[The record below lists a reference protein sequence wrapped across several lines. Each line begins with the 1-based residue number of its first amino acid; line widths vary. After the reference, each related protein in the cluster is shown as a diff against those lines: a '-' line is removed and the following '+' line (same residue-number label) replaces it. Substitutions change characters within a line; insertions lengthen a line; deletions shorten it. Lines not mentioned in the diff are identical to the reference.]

1 MKNVFNKGILR
12 SIRNS
17 MGRFLAIAIM
27 AALGTGF
34 YAGLQM
40 TEPDMKLAGDQ
51 YYDGTNL
58 SDIRVMSTLGLTD
71 DDIEALRAIDGVE
84 GVMPAYET
92 DATFIHEGQKYT
104 TRIHSL
110 DVDAAVKSDISDG
123 KQAISSDLSYM
134 NRPLVIEGTW
144 PTEPDECLLSIDV
157 VMETPI
163 SLGDTITL
171 DEGTTDLDETL
182 NSRTYTIVGLCRSS
196 YYTAGLTIGTT
207 SLGSGTVDQYM
218 YVPESSFNDEY
229 PYTEAFVTVVGAKD
243 LNAASKAYDEH
254 VGVVVDAINDAVPAL
269 QKSRVSGIK
278 EDAQQELD
286 DARAEFEAEIADAQK
301 QYDDGVAELESK
313 RSEAEAAFAQAE
325 QDLNNAQAQYDSAMA
340 TRSGLVSQLVEL
352 RNTSDEVNS
361 GIGQVQDGISQIDVG
376 LGQLSDGIAQAQ
388 EGIAAIDTAI
398 GMLDPA
404 DPAYGPTLAYLTQQK
419 QQAQDTLASLQTQE
433 AELVAQKDALV
444 AQEAE
449 LQAAYTQ
456 VTDGI
461 AQIENGIW
469 QIDSQTQGAL
479 DLIATGR
486 SELETSRADAQAEIA
501 SAEETLAEAKTE
513 IEDARVEAEKE
524 LGDAQS
530 EIDKLENP
538 EIYVLDRSKNMGVQT
553 FFADADRM
561 KKIASVFPFIFFL
574 VAALVSLTTMT
585 RMVEEERVLIG
596 TYKALGYSN
605 MRITSKYLI
614 YAIVASG
621 VGSLIGIVA
630 LSQFLPWFIMNAYS
644 IVYSVP
650 GRPTPIQWD
659 IALFSALLGIGI
671 TVIATWVAAG
681 STLRESPASL
691 MLPRAPKAGKRI
703 VLERITP
710 LWTRMSFL
718 WKVTAR
724 NIFRYKR
731 RFFMAVI
738 GVAGCTAL
746 LLTGLGLQNAIN
758 DIIDK
763 QFGELYNYTMVVRA
777 QEDAT
782 AEQKREIEAI
792 MDADS
797 IVSGYTQASITSMI
811 TTQEGCVDQ
820 FFDLVVPQDQDEFA
834 DYITLRD
841 RKSHDPIE
849 LATDGVVV
857 SEKLADMYDLHVG
870 DTLVMYEQDS
880 IGNASGAG
888 YKVPIVA
895 LTEHYVNQYVYM
907 TPAYYEQ
914 VFGHA
919 PDFSALY
926 AKVGDDLAQREALT
940 DKLLA
945 LDSVKTTGFN
955 DETIGTYR
963 TMLKSVDAVVVILV
977 VAAALLAFVVLYN
990 LTNINITER
999 QREIATLKVL
1009 GFTPNE
1015 VNAYIYRETI
1025 LLSMIGALVG
1035 LVLGIFME
1043 GFVVTT
1049 AEVDMVMFGR
1059 QIHALSFLIAFALT
1073 MVFSVFVSFAARF
1086 KLKKI
1091 DMVESLKS
1099 VE

>member
-12 SIRNS
+12 SVHNS
-17 MGRFLAIAIM
+17 MGRFLAIAVM

-40 TEPDMKLAGDQ
+40 TEADMKLAGDQ

-58 SDIRVMSTLGLTD
+58 SDIRVISTLGLTD
-71 DDIEALRAIDGVE
+71 DDIDTLRGIAGVE

-92 DATFIHEGQKYT
+92 DATFMHDGQKYT

-110 DVDAAVKSDISDG
+110 DVDAAAASDISDG
-123 KQAISSDLSYM
+123 KQAISSDLSYI
-134 NRPLVIEGTW
+134 NRPLVVEGTW
-144 PTEPDECLLSIDV
+144 PTKSNECLLSVDV
-157 VMETPI
+157 VMESPI
-163 SLGDTITL
+163 NIGDVITL
-171 DEGTTDLDETL
+171 DKGITDLDETL
-182 NSRTYTIVGLCRSS
+182 NTRSYTIVGLCRSS
-196 YYTAGLTIGTT
+196 YYTSGLTIGTT
-207 SLGSGTVDQYM
+207 SLGSGAVDQYM
-218 YVPESSFNDEY
+218 YVPESAFNDER
-229 PYTEAFVTVVGAKD
+229 PYTEAFVTVEGAKEF
-243 LNAASKAYDEH
+243 NAASKKYDEH
-254 VGVVVDAINDAVPAL
+254 VGVVVDAINAQVPVL
-269 QKSRVSGIK
+269 QKSRVSDIAG
-278 EDAQQELD
+278 DAQQELD
-286 DARAEFEAEIADAQK
+286 DARDEFEEEIADTQK
-301 QYDDGVAELESK
+301 QYDDGVAELKSK
-313 RSEAEAAFAQAE
+313 RQEAEEAFASAE
-325 QDLNNAQAQYDSAMA
+325 QALNDSQAQYDSAMA
-340 TRSGLVSQLVEL
+340 ARSDLITKLVGLRANADDIAYGL
-352 RNTSDEVNS
+352 T
-361 GIGQVQDGISQIDVG
+361 QVQDGITCIDVG
-376 LGQLSDGIAQAQ
+376 LAQLQ
-388 EGIAAIDTAI
+388 ESTTQTQTDIDSINAAIS
-398 GMLDPA
+398 MLNPA
-404 DPAYGPTLAYLTQQK
+404 DPAYGPMLTYWTQQK
-419 QQAQDTLASLQTQE
+419 AEAEQTLVSLQTRE
-433 AELVAQKDALV
+433 TELIAQKDTLV
-444 AQEAE
+444 SQKSE
-449 LQAAYTQ
+449 LETESSQ
-456 VTDGI
+456 VASGI
-461 AQIENGIW
+461 AQIKDGIW
-469 QIDSQTQGAL
+469 RIDSQTSGAL
-479 DLIATGR
+479 DAITTSR
-486 SELETSRADAQAEIA
+486 SELESSRSEAYAEMEKADIELAGAKAEID
-501 SAEETLAEAKTE
+501 E
-513 IEDARVEAEKE
+513 ARVEAEKE
-524 LGDAQS
+524 FIDTQA
-530 EIDKLENP
+530 EIDELENP

-614 YAIVASG
+614 YAVVASG
-621 VGSLIGIVA
+621 MGSLIGIVI

-650 GRPTPIQWD
+650 GRPTPISWG
-659 IALFSALLGIGI
+659 IALFSALFGIGI
-671 TVIATWVAAG
+671 TVVATWAAVG

-703 VLERITP
+703 LLEYITP
-710 LWTRMSFL
+710 VWNRMSFL

-763 QFGELYNYTMVVRA
+763 QFGELYHYTMVVRG
-777 QEDAT
+777 EDDVAD
-782 AEQKREIEAI
+782 EDKRLIEAV
-792 MDADS
+792 MDEDLL
-797 IVSGYTQASITSMI
+797 VEDYTPAFITSMI
-811 TTQEGCVDQ
+811 ATQEGSINQ
-820 FFDLVVPQDQDEFA
+820 FFDLIVPQDTSIFA
-834 DYITLRD
+834 NYITLRD
-841 RKSHDPIE
+841 RKTHNPIE

-857 SEKLADMYDLHVG
+857 SEKLADMYGLQVG
-870 DTLVMYEQDS
+870 DTLVMYEQDP
-880 IGNASGAG
+880 IGNAIGKG
-888 YKVPIVA
+888 YEVPIAA

-914 VFGHA
+914 VFGEA
-919 PDFSALY
+919 PEFSALY
-926 AKVGDDLAQREALT
+926 AKVSDDLNKRKVLT
-940 DKLLA
+940 DKLLE
-945 LDSVKTTGFN
+945 LDSVKTTSFN

-963 TMLKSVDAVVVILV
+963 TMLKSVDAVVVVLV

-1035 LVLGIFME
+1035 LVLGVFME

-1059 QIHALSFLIAFALT
+1059 QIHTMSYLIAFALT
-1073 MVFSVFVSFAARF
+1073 MAFSVFVSIVARF